1 VKLNRTTTA
10 VLSAAVLLATAG
22 AAPAPSRSPAP
33 AGSSGGRTVI
43 AGSRPDYAV
52 TGRDLGAV
60 APGRTL
66 SVRLYLGTRDPA
78 ALDSFLRAVSDP
90 GSRSYRHFLTPAEY
104 QRRFAL
110 TAAQRRA
117 VTHWLTA
124 AGLRVTADT
133 THYLQVS
140 GSERAVAK
148 ALGTGIHLYDTAWG
162 ALQAPAGDVSVPSAL
177 SGDVVALDGLS
188 APAAAGPTA
197 FRATAPEPP
206 ASATRPQ
213 TPGRPQPGANAQAA
227 DTAACSGYF
236 GQQPAAAQPPAFGR
250 TVSFATCPYTPAQ
263 LRRAYGAGTR
273 GATGKGRT
281 IAIVDAYGSPTM
293 AADADRFAA
302 ATGDAPF
309 RPGQYRQQVDPARWT
324 PGAPCAAPASWAGE
338 QALDVEMA
346 HAYAP
351 DADVRYIG
359 ADSCLDGDLMDAEA
373 SVIDTRSADIISN
386 SWAEIVH
393 ARPGHLTPGL
403 VSAWNML
410 FEQAAAEGIGVYF
423 AAGDCGDSSPAAAA
437 TGLNCD
443 HATTE
448 AQADFPSGSPWVT
461 SVGGTALATDR
472 AGNYAWETSMGDLL
486 SIRPGGTG
494 AWAPV
499 PGVFAFG
506 GGGGRSDFP
515 QPWYQRSAVPARLA
529 DVGRT
534 AHRVTPDVSLEG
546 DGALPVLI
554 GYTTGGKFE
563 LMGYGGTSAACPGF
577 AAVQADAEQETGR
590 SFGFADPLLYSLG
603 KAGVFHDV
611 TGRPGGTA
619 AVRDMGQGA
628 GNLRYLL
635 YTLGQDFG
643 LPAAPGYDAATGL
656 GSPDAAY
663 LRWFR
668 VHG

>member
-1 VKLNRTTTA
+1 MKLNRTTTA
-10 VLSAAVLLATAG
+10 LVSAAALLATAG
-22 AAPAPSRSPAP
+22 AAPAAP
-33 AGSSGGRTVI
+33 ARADSSTDRTVL
-43 AGSRPDYAV
+43 AGSGSDYAV
-52 TGRDLGAV
+52 AGRDLGEV
-60 APGRTL
+60 PPGRTL
-66 SVRLYLGTRDPA
+66 SVRLYLGARDPA
-78 ALDSFLRAVSDP
+78 ALDSFLRSVSDP
-90 GSRSYRHFLTPAEY
+90 RSRAYQHFLTPAEY

-133 THYLQVS
+133 PHYLQVS
-140 GSERAVAK
+140 GPERAVAK

-162 ALQAPAGDVSVPSAL
+162 ALQAPAGNVSVPSSL
-177 SGDVVALDGLS
+177 SGDVVAFDGLS

-206 ASATRPQ
+206 VTAPHPQ
-213 TPGRPQPGANAQAA
+213 TAGRPPTAGHARTA
-227 DTAACSGYF
+227 DTAACSDYF
-236 GQQPAAAQPPAFGR
+236 GQEPATAQPPAFGR

-263 LRRAYGAGTR
+263 LRRAYGAATR
-273 GATGKGRT
+273 GATGKGHT
-281 IAIVDAYGSPTM
+281 IAVVDAYGSPTM
-293 AADADRFAA
+293 AADADRFAT

-309 RPGQYRQQVDPARWT
+309 RPGQYRQQVDPARWKL
-324 PGAPCAAPASWAGE
+324 GAPCAAPASWAGE

-373 SVIDTRSADIISN
+373 SVIDTHSADIISN
-386 SWAEIVH
+386 SWAEIIH

-403 VSAWNML
+403 VAAWNML

-423 AAGDCGDSSPAAAA
+423 ASGDCGDSSPAAATNGLSCDA
-437 TGLNCD
+437 T
-443 HATTE
+443 TTE

-472 AGNYAWETSMGDLL
+472 SGGYAWETSMGDLV
-486 SIRPGGTG
+486 SIRPSGTG

-515 QPWYQRSAVPARLA
+515 QPWYQKPSVPARLST
-529 DVGRT
+529 VGRA

-554 GYTTGGKFE
+554 GYTVGGSFE

-577 AAVQADAEQETGR
+577 AAIQADAEQETR
-590 SFGFADPLLYSLG
+590 HPLGFANPLLYSLG
-603 KAGVFHDV
+603 RTGVFHDV
-611 TGRPGGTA
+611 AERPGSTA
-619 AVRDMGQGA
+619 TVRDMGAGA
-628 GNLRYLL
+628 GTLRYVL
-635 YTLGQDFG
+635 YTIGQDFG
-643 LPAAPGYDAATGL
+643 LPAAPGYDDATGL

-668 VHG
+668 AHG